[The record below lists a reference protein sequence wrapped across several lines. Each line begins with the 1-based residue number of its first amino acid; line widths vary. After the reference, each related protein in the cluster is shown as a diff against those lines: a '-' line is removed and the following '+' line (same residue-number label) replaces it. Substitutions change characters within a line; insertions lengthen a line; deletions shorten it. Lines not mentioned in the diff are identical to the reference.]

1 MNNEIQLSEKQEQE
15 ILDSWNSRPNNPPSL
30 MELTST
36 AFPDAENVDGRSKEG
51 RAVKA
56 FLASRELKARG
67 SHQYKAKGLLELT
80 VDQKEYLENNAS
92 LLKPLELTK
101 NIFDSDSLTT
111 LSQEFRTVT
120 EFLKTADV
128 KVYSEPDRDY
138 TIEYYKPPKTFY
150 ATLLVVNKYI
160 HVKIDKDKV
169 THQQTKELDSVTG
182 YMNTYRFGHQINTY
196 QSDQDRELFESSFV
210 RYTHDK
216 ADLTQ
221 EEVDQYIVL
230 CTEVVISSTIQE
242 TIQMLQMQIDQEVT
256 NGGKVPMSLVEASN
270 TARSEYNQC
279 VTRQQKLLN
288 DLKVKRSDRL
298 SKLVKQNASILNL
311 VQMWKEEESREKLI
325 LLAEKRKKV
334 IKKEIKKLSS
344 IDEVKA
350 RIMGIT
356 EDEILN
362 G

>member
-1 MNNEIQLSEKQEQE
+1 M
-15 ILDSWNSRPNNPPSL
+15 
-30 MELTST
+30 
-36 AFPDAENVDGRSKEG
+36 
-51 RAVKA
+51 
-56 FLASRELKARG
+56 LKARG

-80 VDQKEYLENNAS
+80 EDQKEYLTNNAT
-92 LLKPLELTK
+92 LLKPLELAK
-101 NIFDSDSLTT
+101 NTFDDEGITT
-111 LSQEFRTVT
+111 LHQEFRTVT

-128 KVYSEPDRDY
+128 KVYSEPDRDFS
-138 TIEYYKPPKTFY
+138 IEYYKPPKTY
-150 ATLLVVNKYI
+150 HTAVHLINKYI
-160 HVKIDKDKV
+160 HIKISKEKV
-169 THQQTKELDSVTG
+169 THQQKKEIDSTIG
-182 YMNTYRFGHQINTY
+182 YMNTYRFCHQINTY
-196 QSDQDRELFESSFV
+196 QSNQDRELFESSFV

-216 ADLTQ
+216 SDLTQ

-242 TIQMLQMQIDQEVT
+242 TIQMLQIQIDQEVT

-270 TARSEYNQC
+270 TARQEYNQC

-298 SKLVKQNASILNL
+298 NKEIKQNASILNL
-311 VQMWKEEESREKLI
+311 VQLWKDEESRAKLI
-325 LLAEKRKKV
+325 QLAEKRKKV
-334 IKKEIKKLSS
+334 VKKEIRNLSS
-344 IDEVKA
+344 MDEVKA